1 MAPHSSASANHA
13 RSLKRTK
20 YNWINKQFVAK
31 VVIMK
36 TSQLI
41 SSDLKPLTKRQQ
53 EIFDFILSCMVAN
66 GAPPTRVEIA
76 EHFGFKSPNAA
87 EDHLK
92 ALDKKGHI
100 ELRAGTSRGIFITE
114 AARIGS
120 QLASQMSSPGQLVS
134 GETENTDIGS
144 LAVIGEVA
152 AGSPILADQH
162 VQQYLSVDQTLFAD
176 RADFLLKVKGDS
188 MINVGIYE
196 RDLLAIKKS
205 HSARNNE
212 IVVARLGD
220 DVTVKRYQKTGATVS
235 LIAENDDYL
244 PIEVDL
250 QHEPFAI
257 EGVVVG
263 LIRQG
268 F

>member
-1 MAPHSSASANHA
+1 MNY
-13 RSLKRTK
+13 TE
-20 YNWINKQFVAK
+20 
-31 VVIMK
+31 
-36 TSQLI
+36 
-41 SSDLKPLTKRQQ
+41 LKPLTKRQQ
-53 EIFDFILSCMVAN
+53 EIFDFILECMAAN

-100 ELRAGTSRGIFITE
+100 ELRSGTSRGIFVSE
-114 AARIGS
+114 EARIGS
-120 QLASQMSSPGQLVS
+120 QHQFENA
-134 GETENTDIGS
+134 EFAHTEG
-144 LAVIGEVA
+144 LAVIGDVA
-152 AGSPILADQH
+152 AGAPIFADQH

-188 MINVGIYE
+188 MINIGIFE
-196 RDLLAIKKS
+196 QDLLAIKKS
-205 HSARNNE
+205 RTARDNE

-220 DVTVKRYQKTGATVS
+220 DVTVKRYQRHGASVS
-235 LIAENDDYL
+235 LIAENDDYQ

-250 QHEPFAI
+250 QTDTFAI

>member
-1 MAPHSSASANHA
+1 MNYSE
-13 RSLKRTK
+13 
-20 YNWINKQFVAK
+20 
-31 VVIMK
+31 
-36 TSQLI
+36 
-41 SSDLKPLTKRQQ
+41 LKPLTKRQQ
-53 EIFDFILSCMVAN
+53 EIFDFILECMAAN

-76 EHFGFKSPNAA
+76 EHFGFRSPNAA

-100 ELRAGTSRGIFITE
+100 ELRSGTSRGIFVSE
-114 AARIGS
+114 EARIGS
-120 QLASQMSSPGQLVS
+120 QHQIENAEFVH
-134 GETENTDIGS
+134 TEG
-144 LAVIGEVA
+144 LAVIGDVA
-152 AGSPILADQH
+152 AGAPIFADQH

-188 MINVGIYE
+188 MINVGIFE
-196 RDLLAIKKS
+196 QDLLAIKKS
-205 HSARNNE
+205 RTARDNE
-212 IVVARLGD
+212 IIVARLGD
-220 DVTVKRYQKTGATVS
+220 DVTVKRYQRHGASVS

-250 QHEPFAI
+250 QTEAFAI

>member
-1 MAPHSSASANHA
+1 MNS
-13 RSLKRTK
+13 
-20 YNWINKQFVAK
+20 IE
-31 VVIMK
+31 
-36 TSQLI
+36 
-41 SSDLKPLTKRQQ
+41 LKPLTKRQQ
-53 EIFDFILSCMVAN
+53 EIFDFILECMATN

-76 EHFGFKSPNAA
+76 DHFGFKSPNAA

-100 ELRAGTSRGIFITE
+100 ELRSGTSRGIFITE
-114 AARIGS
+114 EARLGS
-120 QLASQMSSPGQLVS
+120 QMDALTGANQFPPHVNS
-134 GETENTDIGS
+134 NTIEG
-144 LAVIGEVA
+144 LAVIGDVA
-152 AGSPILADQH
+152 AGAPIFAEQN
-162 VQQYLSVDQTLFAD
+162 VQQYLSVDQTLFAE

-188 MINVGIYE
+188 MIDIGIFE
-196 RDLLAIKKS
+196 RDLLAVKKT
-205 HSARNNE
+205 HSARDNE
-212 IVVARLGD
+212 IIVARIGD
-220 DVTVKRYQKTGATVS
+220 DVTVKRYRRHGASVS

-250 QHEPFAI
+250 QTDTFAI

>member
-1 MAPHSSASANHA
+1 MNS
-13 RSLKRTK
+13 
-20 YNWINKQFVAK
+20 IE
-31 VVIMK
+31 
-36 TSQLI
+36 
-41 SSDLKPLTKRQQ
+41 LKPLTKRQR
-53 EIFDFILSCMVAN
+53 EIFDFILECMATN

-100 ELRAGTSRGIFITE
+100 ELRSGTSRGIFIREE
-114 AARIGS
+114 ARLGS
-120 QLASQMSSPGQLVS
+120 QLDGQTNS
-134 GETENTDIGS
+134 EYSKFSNPEIKNHEFGNIDG
-144 LAVIGEVA
+144 LAVIGDVA
-152 AGSPILADQH
+152 AGAPIFGDQH
-162 VQQYLSVDQTLFAD
+162 VQQYLNVDQTLFAE

-188 MINVGIYE
+188 MINVGIFE

-205 HSARNNE
+205 RTAKDNE

-220 DVTVKRYQKTGATVS
+220 DVTVKRYQRHGSSVS

-250 QHEPFAI
+250 QTEVFAI